1 MGENYNL
8 LEPHHFGEK
17 PPRRVNNLYLWIIL
31 AAVGAGLAL
40 GIYLKRAPEAENPAK
55 EAAGSQTEVQI
66 EYQQVDEGG
75 GTASAS
81 RQIGPSTVSEH
92 SYHRV
97 AIIIDDLGYNLQAAR
112 RFIEMEAPL
121 SFAILPQIV
130 YSKQIADLVHEHG
143 REAILHLP
151 MEPLDYP
158 ETNPGPGAILS
169 SMTQQEIID
178 TLNRDLVSVPQVI
191 GINNHMG
198 SKLTTDAP
206 AMETVMHYLKNH
218 ELFFIDS
225 LTVPGTVAYAT
236 ARKIGLK
243 TARRTIFL
251 DNKDDA
257 EAISRNIMILA
268 EKAKKVDGLIA
279 IAHPHLKTYKALKE
293 TLPILENDGI
303 RIVPIS
309 ELVK

>member
-31 AAVGAGLAL
+31 AAVAAGLAL
-40 GIYLKRAPEAENPAK
+40 SIYLKKAPEAESPAK
-55 EAAGSQTEVQI
+55 EAAGAQTEVQI
-66 EYQQVDEGG
+66 EYQPADEGAE
-75 GTASAS
+75 TATAS
-81 RQIGPSTVSEH
+81 RQNTPPAVSEDN
-92 SYHRV
+92 YHRV
-97 AIIIDDLGYNLQAAR
+97 AIIIDDLGYDLQAAR

-121 SFAILPQIV
+121 SFAILPQIAH
-130 YSKQIADLVHEHG
+130 SKQIADLVHEHG
-143 REAILHLP
+143 RDAILHLP
-151 MEPLDYP
+151 MEPQDYP

-169 SMTQQEIID
+169 NMTQQEIIN
-178 TLNRDLVSVPQVI
+178 TLNRDLASVPQVI

-198 SKLTTDAP
+198 SKLTTDAQ
-206 AMETVMHYLKNH
+206 AMETVMNYLKNH
-218 ELFFIDS
+218 GLFFIDS

-236 ARKIGLK
+236 AKKIGLK
-243 TARRTIFL
+243 TARRTMFL

-257 EAISRNIMILA
+257 EAISENIMILA
-268 EKAKKVDGLIA
+268 EKATKVDALIA
-279 IAHPHLKTYKALKE
+279 IAHPHPETYKALKE